1 MTRDDFDYAL
11 ENTRVILA
19 PERQIATF
27 GSTSFNFYLISEL
40 MDRVDQVRIRN
51 GRIHAERPQ
60 ILTPE
65 HYCRLLLEG
74 FGEKAE
80 RYIDQLREHARSMAV
95 LRYGFQ
101 FRKTDLSEQT
111 LRDSI
116 DSVINRTRRKV
127 ESKNES
133 LSAVIHGV
141 DDAWEVCLLKFTI
154 DLVERSSGNNL
165 GDFRKRGLIW
175 PHRVHRLFP
184 QTSSIVMLAKSKHL
198 FVFQM
203 QAAKDMNRDSSTP
216 LRSAQNDKN
225 KSVERF
231 RVSNLGDFRKRGL
244 I

>member
-1 MTRDDFDYAL
+1 MTRDDFDYAI
-11 ENTRVILA
+11 ENTRVIVA

-27 GSTSFNFYLISEL
+27 GSTSFDFYLISEL
-40 MDRVDQVRIRN
+40 MDRADQVRVRN
-51 GRIHAERPQ
+51 GKIHAERPQ

-80 RYIDQLREHARSMAV
+80 RYIGQLREHARSMAV

-127 ESKNES
+127 ESKSES

-165 GDFRKRGLIW
+165 GDFRKRGLI
-175 PHRVHRLFP
+175 
-184 QTSSIVMLAKSKHL
+184 
-198 FVFQM
+198 
-203 QAAKDMNRDSSTP
+203 
-216 LRSAQNDKN
+216 
-225 KSVERF
+225 
-231 RVSNLGDFRKRGL
+231 
-244 I
+244 

>member
-1 MTRDDFDYAL
+1 MAMTRDDFDYAI
-11 ENTRVILA
+11 ENTHVIVA

-27 GSTSFNFYLISEL
+27 GSTSFDFYLISEL
-40 MDRVDQVRIRN
+40 MDRVDQVRVRN
-51 GRIHAERPQ
+51 GKIHAERPQ

-127 ESKNES
+127 ESES

-165 GDFRKRGLIW
+165 GDFRKRGL
-175 PHRVHRLFP
+175 L
-184 QTSSIVMLAKSKHL
+184 
-198 FVFQM
+198 
-203 QAAKDMNRDSSTP
+203 
-216 LRSAQNDKN
+216 
-225 KSVERF
+225 
-231 RVSNLGDFRKRGL
+231 
-244 I
+244 